1 MKGEGTQIVATDT
14 EDRKEESG
22 DKDGTRERH
31 KKTHT
36 SSKHNE
42 SAELPHNHRMPLQLI
57 VSHKCGFSPRAG
69 MSTPPR
75 RSRCPLA
82 QAPIYFIKFIS
93 KSAGARKF

>member
-1 MKGEGTQIVATDT
+1 MGTPTRRCVICKVWAWGRGGDMKGEGTQIVATDT

-42 SAELPHNHRMPLQLI
+42 SAELPHKFTII
-57 VSHKCGFSPRAG
+57 V
-69 MSTPPR
+69 
-75 RSRCPLA
+75 CPC
-82 QAPIYFIKFIS
+82 S
-93 KSAGARKF
+93 